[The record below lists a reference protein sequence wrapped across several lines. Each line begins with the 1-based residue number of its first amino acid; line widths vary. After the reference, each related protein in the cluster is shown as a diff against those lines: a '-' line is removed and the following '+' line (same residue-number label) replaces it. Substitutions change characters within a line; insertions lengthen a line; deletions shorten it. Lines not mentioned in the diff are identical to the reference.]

1 MTRSCALCFVAFLFA
16 YVVVTAAAGR
26 YRLQV
31 LTIGRV
37 GLLPLHACVCV
48 VCVWVGVWVF
58 VRSQR
63 IINPVDERGRGS
75 GDAFVEFD
83 TPEAAQEAMSKNREH
98 VGPRYVELFLANKD
112 DIYRFMARHAER
124 MAPSRDRYM
133 SHGRYAHPPPPMAD
147 NGYHRGYAPRRHDDD
162 RRGGFAMDRRPAERY
177 DRRDGRHSGYDR
189 GGRHPGREPRDRY
202 DHGRRW

>member
-1 MTRSCALCFVAFLFA
+1 M
-16 YVVVTAAAGR
+16 
-26 YRLQV
+26 
-31 LTIGRV
+31 
-37 GLLPLHACVCV
+37 CVCV
-48 VCVWVGVWVF
+48 CVCVCVRVCAC